1 MIRMFVKAGPAGGA
15 GLPIGRAVG
24 HKGAAIRPFLKDY
37 SPFMRISR
45 LALILAVPL
54 AAGCSTLDSVTGA
67 VGLSSTPGNIVSEA
81 GHTPGL
87 AVADEPFAAR
97 AGAAVLARQG
107 NAVDAVTTMFFALS
121 ATYPVA
127 AGLGGGGICLV
138 RDRSG
143 TVREFDFLAR
153 APRAG
158 GAFAVPG
165 AVRGFH
171 AMQRRMGSLP
181 WQSTVAPGEAFAATG
196 FPISEALAERLAANL
211 PVIRLD
217 ASLAAEFLDQ
227 SGQPKPAGTVTHN
240 SDLSETLAAVRL
252 GEDDGFY
259 KGPVA
264 ARIAA
269 YSAAQQGGLTAG
281 DLAGYP
287 AEDGPARLMTLGAY
301 SVALPGPRTGA
312 GAFAAGLMNN
322 LSRAGAGDAEDATS
336 QAVRQTLASFGVTSL
351 PPDLGATGFAALD
364 AAGQAA
370 SCAVTLNGPFGAGR
384 TAAGTG
390 VVMAASPTGET
401 GIASAFLTP
410 AIAADAGG
418 VALAGAGTGGPNGT
432 AAIAYALLKLAAGQP
447 LGRRADLRGT
457 GQEPRETVNAIT
469 CQNGLCVAL
478 PDPAGKGL
486 GAVADIGQ

>member
-1 MIRMFVKAGPAGGA
+1 
-15 GLPIGRAVG
+15 
-24 HKGAAIRPFLKDY
+24 
-37 SPFMRISR
+37 MRISR
-45 LALILAVPL
+45 LALILAAPL
-54 AAGCSTLDSVTGA
+54 AAGCSTLDSVTDA

-143 TVREFDFLAR
+143 AVREFDFLAR
-153 APRAG
+153 APHTG

-165 AVRGFH
+165 AVKGFH

-196 FPISEALAERLAANL
+196 FPISEALAGRLAANL

-227 SGQPKPAGTVTHN
+227 SGQPKPAGTVTRN

-281 DLAGYP
+281 DLANYP
-287 AEDGPARLMTLGAY
+287 AADGPARLMTLGAY

-322 LSRAGAGDAEDATS
+322 LSHAAGNAEDAAT

-364 AAGQAA
+364 AEGQAA
-370 SCAVTLNGPFGAGR
+370 SCAVTMNGAFGAGR

-390 VVMAASPTGET
+390 VVMAASPSGET

-418 VALAGAGTGGPNGT
+418 VGLAGAGAGGPDGT
-432 AAIAYALLKLAAGQP
+432 AAIAYALLKLAGGQP
-447 LGRRADLRGT
+447 LGRAADLRGT
-457 GQEPRETVNAIT
+457 GHAPRETVNAIT

-478 PDPAGKGL
+478 PDPGGKGL